1 MKITSPEMLA
11 LAMREARKK
20 SKLTQRETADRVG
33 MKQST
38 VSGFE
43 KYPEGSKMETL
54 FKLLSALELE
64 LHVSERG
71 SSPRTG
77 SGWKEEW

>member
-1 MKITSPEMLA
+1 MKITSSKMLA

-43 KYPEGSKMETL
+43 KYPEGSKIETL

-64 LHVSERG
+64 LRVSERG
-71 SSPRTG
+71 SPPRTG